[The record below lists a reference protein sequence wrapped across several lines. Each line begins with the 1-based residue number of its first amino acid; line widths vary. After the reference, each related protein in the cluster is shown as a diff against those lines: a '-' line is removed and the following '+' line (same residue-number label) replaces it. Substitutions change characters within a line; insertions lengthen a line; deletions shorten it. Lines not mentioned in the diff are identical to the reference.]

1 MKGIAELLDE
11 FEASRNVDRDPRVG
25 PSDYGSC
32 PRQIMYR
39 VRGHELGEQRTSS
52 RAATMGTLFW
62 QGLGGWIAEQ
72 YPDAIVEQHVDVP
85 GLERGGSVDLRWR
98 VDGVIVDVKTVSE
111 RAFDRVLTVG
121 AKPENVGQLETYA
134 LSVNRKVA
142 EGKRL
147 RGDLPVDDLVPVH
160 TLTLAY
166 VNRDTGAVEEISWAY
181 DEATARE
188 KLSELVH
195 IEQMIDDGHELPRA
209 EGARLGA
216 FPCDWCPFWRECW
229 DVHED
234 EVPDD
239 YASKFIVDDD
249 PQIEAAIERYLDAS
263 ATESKA
269 KMIKAEARDQLVG
282 IAYAANGYKLSW
294 SGGRVT
300 YEDEIDHEAL
310 VALAVR
316 HGIEVPLRQVEKRT
330 ARRINL
336 KRVQQ

>member
-1 MKGIAELLDE
+1 VKGIAELLDE

-72 YPDAIVEQHVDVP
+72 YPDAIVEEHVDVP
-85 GLERGGSVDLRWR
+85 GLERGGSVDLRWI

-134 LSVNRKVA
+134 LAVNRAALTAKS
-142 EGKRL
+142 R
-147 RGDLPVDDLVPVH
+147 VD

-181 DEATARE
+181 DETTARE

-216 FPCDWCPFWRECW
+216 FPCTKTRCPTTTPRSSSWTTTRRSRLRSNAISTRAR
-229 DVHED
+229 
-234 EVPDD
+234 PRARRKRSRPRRATSSS
-239 YASKFIVDDD
+239 ASRT
-249 PQIEAAIERYLDAS
+249 Q
-263 ATESKA
+263 
-269 KMIKAEARDQLVG
+269 
-282 IAYAANGYKLSW
+282 
-294 SGGRVT
+294 
-300 YEDEIDHEAL
+300 
-310 VALAVR
+310 
-316 HGIEVPLRQVEKRT
+316 RT
-330 ARRINL
+330 ATNSRGRAGARRTST
-336 KRVQQ
+336 RSTSTSS